1 MAPFKFHF
9 SKMSKSRSKD
19 SRNSTE
25 SEEPTCLSQTTS
37 RSTPETPAIENIG
50 GIPENSSDVSRSSPP
65 PSYEYVL
72 EETRMGQTA
81 NVVEEQT
88 ESASDTETHQGD
100 EVGGTSIQN
109 IIETPRPEMH
119 KSSKELYRAV
129 AKQWGI
135 TCKMSDHCRCFDC
148 QSHYFDCE
156 YEKDEQAK
164 TDGGLSAGT
173 PMFLAEV
180 MHGTAC
186 VLL

>member
-25 SEEPTCLSQTTS
+25 SEEPTCPSQTTS
-37 RSTPETPAIENIG
+37 RSTPDTPAIENIG
-50 GIPENSSDVSRSSPP
+50 GIPEDADPCRSSPP

-81 NVVEEQT
+81 SAEAEQV
-88 ESASDTETHQGD
+88 ESASDTEADRGD
-100 EVGGTSIQN
+100 ALRGANIQN
-109 IIETPRPEMH
+109 IMEISHPEMH